1 MKILYS
7 INTWLAFKIAEHFY
21 YNNHFVW
28 CAPMFNAKGI
38 NPPSSDP
45 HEICNGLM
53 KDIEGRDKHSAK
65 IAYNKSGIIK
75 GADIQHGNKIIND
88 EQRLEILD
96 LVNIAEIEDFR
107 PLIYIIPFEDVK
119 SIAIPASVKLAA
131 GLFSKEFIIDKLP
144 RDKFDIIDI
153 LKNNRYV

>member
-21 YNNHFVW
+21 GNNHFVW

-65 IAYNKSGIIK
+65 IAYNKTGIIK
-75 GADIQHGNKIIND
+75 GADIQLENKVIHD
-88 EQRLEILD
+88 KQRLEILD
-96 LVNIAEIEDFR
+96 LVKTAEIEDFR

-119 SIAIPASVKLAA
+119 SIVTPASVKLTA
-131 GLFSKEFIIDKLP
+131 GLFSKEFIIEKLP
-144 RDKFDIIDI
+144 REKFDIIDI
-153 LKNNRYV
+153 LRNNRYV